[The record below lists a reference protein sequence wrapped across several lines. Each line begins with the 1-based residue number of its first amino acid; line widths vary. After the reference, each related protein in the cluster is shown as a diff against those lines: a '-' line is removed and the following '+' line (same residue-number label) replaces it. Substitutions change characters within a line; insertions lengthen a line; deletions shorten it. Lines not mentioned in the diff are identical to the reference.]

1 MSVSKD
7 DIVALRERTGAG
19 IMDVRRA
26 LQDSDSNMDKAQ
38 ELLRERGLA
47 KAAKKGDRVAT
58 EGLIEAY
65 VHGGRLGAIIE
76 LNCETDFV
84 ARTDD
89 FKQLAREIAMQA
101 AANGADG
108 AEELKQQSYNRD
120 TSRTISGLIT
130 ETAAKVGENV
140 VLRRVTRFEL
150 GAE

>member
-1 MSVSKD
+1 MSVSKE

-26 LQDSDSNMDKAQ
+26 LQDSNGNMETAQ
-38 ELLRERGLA
+38 ELLRERGIA
-47 KAAKKGDRVAT
+47 RAGKKVDREASQ
-58 EGLIEAY
+58 GLIESY
-65 VHGGRLGAIIE
+65 VHGGRLGALIE

-101 AANGADG
+101 AANGATDPD
-108 AEELKQQSYNRD
+108 ELKKQSYNRD
-120 TSRTISGLIT
+120 TSRTIESLIT

-140 VLRRVTRFEL
+140 VLRRVARFEL